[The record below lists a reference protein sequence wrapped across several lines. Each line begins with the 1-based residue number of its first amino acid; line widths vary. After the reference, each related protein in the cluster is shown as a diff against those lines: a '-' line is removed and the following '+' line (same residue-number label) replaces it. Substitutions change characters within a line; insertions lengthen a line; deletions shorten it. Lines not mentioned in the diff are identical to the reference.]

1 MTLKTKDV
9 GDTAS
14 GAVLFI
20 EDTAQLELEL
30 LSFGPLIM
38 RLREVHLVAR

>member
-1 MTLKTKDV
+1 MTQKTKDV

-14 GAVLFI
+14 GPVLFI
-20 EDTAQLELEL
+20 DDMAQLELEL

-38 RLREVHLVAR
+38 RLGEVHLVAR

>member
-9 GDTAS
+9 TAS

-20 EDTAQLELEL
+20 DDMVQLELEL

-38 RLREVHLVAR
+38 RLGEVHLVAR